1 MSFGSENFYFLL
13 LITFSV
19 YSLLGVLTRQLLDPL
34 KSSAVCVSFFHF
46 FIPLSSNPS
55 IETC

>member
-34 KSSAVCVSFFHF
+34 KSFCSLCVFF
-46 FIPLSSNPS
+46 PLLYPFVF
-55 IETC
+55 